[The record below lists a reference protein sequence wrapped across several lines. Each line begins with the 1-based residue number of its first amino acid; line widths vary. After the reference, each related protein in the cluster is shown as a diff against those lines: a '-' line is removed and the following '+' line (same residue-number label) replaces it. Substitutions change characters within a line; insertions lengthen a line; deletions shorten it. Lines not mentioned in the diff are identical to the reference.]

1 VDLTLIFHI
10 FSTIGFGLALLL
22 AFRIQK
28 NLLGHPSR
36 IFLSIFL
43 LIYFL
48 VGVSN
53 VLKHG
58 GVTNY
63 FDRFEYFAEILFPP
77 AFLFFIFPIFSLYI
91 FTTYMKQDFEKRME
105 IEESLIESEKKF
117 RNLSEEIADG
127 VAVIIAGKIKW
138 VNKAFPKI
146 FGFEYHEV
154 LGMDIDSLIQ
164 PIKPHTSKNSSL
176 QNNPAHHPL
185 ETRYETMGYLKDG
198 NKIAIGVSEK
208 PITFDNRSALQIV
221 TRDITERKLAQ
232 EEINRAKMEWEQTF
246 NTVPDMITILDST
259 NKILRVNKSMAEYLN
274 SSQDEL
280 VGKNFHMLV
289 HGKENPGALNSPK
302 AITSNHEEQTV
313 EIYEERPNEHYLVSI
328 SPLHDDRGNY
338 IGSVRVSHNITELKQ
353 VQNELEATRSF
364 LQSIIDGVTES
375 IMVID
380 KDYRIRLINEAS
392 IKQHKIDQPFS
403 EPLLCYQVTHQTNK
417 PCHGD
422 GHPCPLKKVL
432 ETKQPIS
439 LIHKHKHADGSEYA
453 VEIGASPII
462 DKDGGISGIIEV
474 GRDITEKLRLEKEE
488 KEFRTRLFQQQKDQ
502 SIALIAK
509 GIAHDFNNLLG
520 TVIGN
525 VDLLQMG
532 TAPKEDEC
540 GIVEAI
546 GSAAHRMSDLTTQLL
561 AYAKGGT
568 YKLERLVMNPLILQ
582 TLKFSHTGEALKL
595 KISHN
600 LAKDIWPILGDPNQ
614 MKQMLVNILTNA
626 FEAMEE
632 KGGTLTVETKNVIKK
647 TDWQDSFNNVH
658 PQGSYV
664 SIDISNTGPEIP
676 GEISNLIFEPFYT
689 TKSLG
694 RGLGLA
700 AVAGI
705 VQNHGGCVSFESS
718 EAAGTTFHILLPKS
732 EAEGNN
738 SGNEILHQTTMTS
751 GRDVIKEKAL

>member
-1 VDLTLIFHI
+1 MNLTLIFHI

-36 IFLSIFL
+36 IFLSLFL

-53 VLKHG
+53 VLKQG

-91 FTTYMKQDFEKRME
+91 FSIYMKQDFEKRME

-127 VAVIIAGKIKW
+127 VAVIIDGQIKW
-138 VNKAFPKI
+138 VNKIFPKI
-146 FGFEYHEV
+146 FGFEYDE
-154 LGMDIDSLIQ
+154 LLDKNIDSLMQAVPPALHKNPVLHNNAAENQ
-164 PIKPHTSKNSSL
+164 P
-176 QNNPAHHPL
+176 
-185 ETRYETMGYLKDG
+185 ETRYETTGFLKDG
-198 NKIAIGVSEK
+198 GTIAIEVSEK
-208 PITFDNRSALQIV
+208 SITFDNRPALQIIA
-221 TRDITERKLAQ
+221 RDITERKLAQ

-246 NTVPDMITILDST
+246 NTVPDMITILDSS
-259 NKILRVNKSMAEYLN
+259 NKILRANKSMAKYLN
-274 SSQDEL
+274 SSRDEL
-280 VGKNFHMLV
+280 VGKNFYMLV
-289 HGKENPGALNSPK
+289 HGNENPAE
-302 AITSNHEEQTV
+302 ITSPESIAAYCNGQSV
-313 EIYEERPNEHYLVSI
+313 EIYEEHPDEHYLVSI

-338 IGSVRVSHNITELKQ
+338 IGSVRVAHNITELKQ
-353 VQNELEATRSF
+353 VQNELEATRAF

-380 KDYRIRLINEAS
+380 KNYRIRLINKAATKVHDVGLPLAES
-392 IKQHKIDQPFS
+392 
-403 EPLLCYQVTHQTNK
+403 LLCYQVSHQSVK
-417 PCHGD
+417 PCHGEE
-422 GHPCPLKKVL
+422 HPCPLKKVL
-432 ETKQPIS
+432 ETKQPVT
-439 LIHKHKHADGSEYA
+439 LVHTHKRADGTEYA
-453 VEIGASPII
+453 VEISASPII
-462 DKDGGISGIIEV
+462 GSDGEISGIIEV

-488 KEFRTRLFQQQKDQ
+488 KEFRARLFQQQKDQ

-532 TAPKEDEC
+532 SAPKEDEC

-568 YKLERLVMNPLILQ
+568 YKLERFVINSLILQ
-582 TLKFSHTGEALKL
+582 TLKFSHTGAAT
-595 KISHN
+595 KINISQN
-600 LAKDIWPILGDPNQ
+600 LAKDLWPILGDPNQ
-614 MKQMLVNILTNA
+614 MKQMLVNIFTNA
-626 FEAMEE
+626 FEAMEDT
-632 KGGTLTVETKNVIKK
+632 GGTLTVETRNLTKE
-647 TDWQDSFNNVH
+647 TDWQCSFHTVH
-658 PQGSYV
+658 PEGSYV
-664 SIDISNTGPEIP
+664 LIDITNTGPEIP
-676 GEISNLIFEPFYT
+676 AEISTQIFEPFYT

-705 VQNHGGCVSFESS
+705 VQNHGGCISFESS
-718 EAAGTTFHILLPKS
+718 PEETTFHILLPRAS
-732 EAEGNN
+732 EKGIHSE
-738 SGNEILHQTTMTS
+738 NEILNQTPMTS
-751 GRDVIKEKAL
+751 GLNRIH

>member
-1 VDLTLIFHI
+1 MNLTLIFHI

-36 IFLSIFL
+36 IFLSLFL

-53 VLKHG
+53 VLKQG

-91 FTTYMKQDFEKRME
+91 FSIYMKQDFEKRME

-127 VAVIIAGKIKW
+127 VAVIIDGQIKW
-138 VNKAFPKI
+138 VNKIFPKI
-146 FGFEYHEV
+146 FGFEYDE
-154 LGMDIDSLIQ
+154 LLDKNIDSLMQAVPPALHKNPVLHNNAAENQ
-164 PIKPHTSKNSSL
+164 P
-176 QNNPAHHPL
+176 
-185 ETRYETMGYLKDG
+185 ETRYETTGFLKDG
-198 NKIAIGVSEK
+198 GTIAIEVSEK
-208 PITFDNRSALQIV
+208 SITFDNRPALQIIA
-221 TRDITERKLAQ
+221 RDITERKLAQ

-246 NTVPDMITILDST
+246 NTVPDMITILDSS
-259 NKILRVNKSMAEYLN
+259 NKILRANKSMAKYLN
-274 SSQDEL
+274 SSRDEL
-280 VGKNFHMLV
+280 VGKNFYMLV
-289 HGKENPGALNSPK
+289 HGNENPAE
-302 AITSNHEEQTV
+302 ITSPESIAAYCNGQSV
-313 EIYEERPNEHYLVSI
+313 EIYEEHPDEHYLVSI

-338 IGSVRVSHNITELKQ
+338 IGSVRVAHNITELKQ
-353 VQNELEATRSF
+353 VQNELEATRAF

-380 KDYRIRLINEAS
+380 KNYRIRLINKAATKVHDVGLPLAES
-392 IKQHKIDQPFS
+392 
-403 EPLLCYQVTHQTNK
+403 LLCYQVSHQSVK
-417 PCHGD
+417 PCHGEE
-422 GHPCPLKKVL
+422 HPCPLKKVL
-432 ETKQPIS
+432 ETKQPVT
-439 LIHKHKHADGSEYA
+439 LVHTHKRADGTEYA
-453 VEIGASPII
+453 VEISASPII
-462 DKDGGISGIIEV
+462 GSDGEISGIIEV

-488 KEFRTRLFQQQKDQ
+488 KEFRARLFQQQKDQ

-532 TAPKEDEC
+532 SAPKEDEC

-568 YKLERLVMNPLILQ
+568 YKLERFVINSLILQ
-582 TLKFSHTGEALKL
+582 TLKFSHTGAAT
-595 KISHN
+595 KINISQN
-600 LAKDIWPILGDPNQ
+600 LAKDLWPILGDPNQ
-614 MKQMLVNILTNA
+614 MKQMLVNIFTNA
-626 FEAMEE
+626 FEAMEDT
-632 KGGTLTVETKNVIKK
+632 GGTLTVETRNLTKE
-647 TDWQDSFNNVH
+647 TDWQCSFHTVH
-658 PQGSYV
+658 PEGSYV
-664 SIDISNTGPEIP
+664 LIDITNTGPEIP
-676 GEISNLIFEPFYT
+676 AEISTQIFEPFYT

-705 VQNHGGCVSFESS
+705 VQNHEGCISFESS
-718 EAAGTTFHILLPKS
+718 PEETTFHILLPRAS
-732 EAEGNN
+732 EKGIHSE
-738 SGNEILHQTTMTS
+738 NEILNQTPMTS
-751 GRDVIKEKAL
+751 GLNRIH

>member
-10 FSTIGFGLALLL
+10 ISTIGFGLALLL

-36 IFLSIFL
+36 IFLILFL

-53 VLKHG
+53 VLNQG

-63 FDRFEYFAEILFPP
+63 FDRFEYFSEILFPP

-91 FTTYMKQDFEKRME
+91 FSIYMKQDFEKRME

-127 VAVIIAGKIKW
+127 VAVIIDGKIKW
-138 VNKAFPKI
+138 VNKAFPII
-146 FGFEYHEV
+146 FGFEYDE
-154 LGMDIDSLIQ
+154 LLDMNIDSLIQ
-164 PIKPHTSKNSSL
+164 AVQPQPAKNNTSHQNS
-176 QNNPAHHPL
+176 PANRLP
-185 ETRYETMGYLKDG
+185 ETRYETVGFLKDG
-198 NKIAIGVSEK
+198 TTIAIEASEK
-208 PITFDNRSALQIV
+208 SITFDNKRARQIIA
-221 TRDITERKLAQ
+221 RDITERKLAQ
-232 EEINRAKMEWEQTF
+232 EEITRAKMEWEQTF
-246 NTVPDMITILDST
+246 NTVPDMITILDSS
-259 NKILRVNKSMAEYLN
+259 NRILRVNKGMARYLN
-274 SSQDEL
+274 SSREEL
-280 VGKNFHMLV
+280 VGKNFHMLI
-289 HGKENPGALNSPK
+289 HGTEKPDELTSPESI
-302 AITSNHEEQTV
+302 AAYCEGQSV
-313 EIYEERPNEHYLVSI
+313 EIYEEHPNEHYLVSI
-328 SPLHDDRGNY
+328 SPLHDDKGNY

-353 VQNELEATRSF
+353 VQNELEATRAF

-380 KDYRIRLINEAS
+380 KDYRIRLINKAA
-392 IKQHKIDQPFS
+392 IKLHEIDLPLAES
-403 EPLLCYQVTHQTNK
+403 LLCYRISHQSSI

-422 GHPCPLKKVL
+422 EHPCPLKKVL
-432 ETKQPIS
+432 EAKQPVT
-439 LIHKHKHADGSEYA
+439 LVHTHKRADGSEYA

-462 DKDGGISGIIEV
+462 GNDGEISGIIEV

-488 KEFRTRLFQQQKDQ
+488 KEFRARLFQQQKDQ

-568 YKLERLVMNPLILQ
+568 YRLERFVINALILQ
-582 TLKFSHTGEALKL
+582 TLKFSHTGEASKI

-600 LAKDIWPILGDPNQ
+600 LAKDLWPILGDPNQ
-614 MKQMLVNILTNA
+614 MKQMLVNIFTNA

-632 KGGTLTVETKNVIKK
+632 TGGTLTVETSNAIKE
-647 TDWQDSFNNVH
+647 TDWECSFKNVH
-658 PQGSYV
+658 PGGRYI
-664 SIDISNTGPEIP
+664 SIDISNTGPGIP
-676 GEISNLIFEPFYT
+676 AEISNQIFEPFYT
-689 TKSLG
+689 TKSMG

-705 VQNHGGCVSFESS
+705 VQNHGGCVSFDSS
-718 EAAGTTFHILLPKS
+718 PAGTTFHILLPRAK
-732 EAEGNN
+732 EKNNN
-738 SGNEILHQTTMTS
+738 SENELLNQSDMTS
-751 GRDVIKEKAL
+751 EFKQR

>member
-1 VDLTLIFHI
+1 MDLTLIFHI

-36 IFLSIFL
+36 IFLSLFL

-53 VLKHG
+53 VLKQG

-91 FTTYMKQDFEKRME
+91 FSIYMKQDFEKRME

-127 VAVIIAGKIKW
+127 VAVIIDGKIKW
-138 VNKAFPKI
+138 VNKIFPKI
-146 FGFEYHEV
+146 FGFEYDE
-154 LGMDIDSLIQ
+154 LLDKNIDSLMQ
-164 PIKPHTSKNSSL
+164 QVPLPLHENPVP
-176 QNNPAHHPL
+176 QNNTADNQS
-185 ETRYETMGYLKDG
+185 ETRYETTGFLKDG
-198 NKIAIGVSEK
+198 STIAIEASEK
-208 PITFDNRSALQIV
+208 SITFDNKPALQIIA
-221 TRDITERKLAQ
+221 RDITERKLAQ
-232 EEINRAKMEWEQTF
+232 EEITRAKMEWEQTF
-246 NTVPDMITILDST
+246 NTVPDLIAILDSS
-259 NKILRVNKSMAEYLN
+259 NKILRANKSMAKYLN
-274 SSQDEL
+274 SSRDEL
-280 VGKNFHMLV
+280 VGKNFYLQV
-289 HGKENPGALNSPK
+289 HGNENPDE
-302 AITSNHEEQTV
+302 ITSPESIAAYCNGQSV
-313 EIYEERPNEHYLVSI
+313 EIYEEHPNEHYLVSI

-338 IGSVRVSHNITELKQ
+338 IGSVRVAHNITELKQ
-353 VQNELEATRSF
+353 VQNELETTRAF

-380 KDYRIRLINEAS
+380 KDYRIRLINKAATKVHDLDLPLPGS
-392 IKQHKIDQPFS
+392 
-403 EPLLCYQVTHQTNK
+403 LLCYMISHQADK

-422 GHPCPLKKVL
+422 EHPCPLKTVL
-432 ETKQPIS
+432 EIKQPVT
-439 LIHKHKHADGSEYA
+439 LVHKHKRTDGTEYA
-453 VEIGASPII
+453 VEISASPII
-462 DKDGGISGIIEV
+462 GSDGEISGIIEV

-488 KEFRTRLFQQQKDQ
+488 REFRARLFQQQKDQ

-532 TAPKEDEC
+532 SAPKEDEC

-568 YKLERLVMNPLILQ
+568 YKLEQFVINSLILQ
-582 TLKFSHTGEALKL
+582 TLKFSHTGEASKI
-595 KISHN
+595 KISHH
-600 LAKDIWPILGDPNQ
+600 LAKDLWPILGDPNQ
-614 MKQMLVNILTNA
+614 MKQMLVNIFTNA
-626 FEAMEE
+626 FEAMEGT
-632 KGGTLTVETKNVIKK
+632 GGTLTVKTRNVTKEA
-647 TDWQDSFNNVH
+647 DWECSFHNVH
-658 PQGSYV
+658 PQGMYIE
-664 SIDISNTGPEIP
+664 IDISNTGPVIP
-676 GEISNLIFEPFYT
+676 AKIAEQIFEPFYT

-705 VQNHGGCVSFESS
+705 VQNHGGCVSFDSES
-718 EAAGTTFHILLPKS
+718 AGTTFHILLPKANEKDNIS
-732 EAEGNN
+732 D
-738 SGNEILHQTTMTS
+738 NEILSRTHMSAGPEQ
-751 GRDVIKEKAL
+751 IH

>member
-1 VDLTLIFHI
+1 MDLTLIFHI

-36 IFLSIFL
+36 IFLSLFL

-53 VLKHG
+53 VLKQG

-91 FTTYMKQDFEKRME
+91 FSTYMKQDFEKRME
-105 IEESLIESEKKF
+105 IEETLIESEKKF

-127 VAVIIAGKIKW
+127 VAVIIAGKIQW

-146 FGFEYHEV
+146 FGFEYNE
-154 LGMDIDSLIQ
+154 LLDMNIDSLIQ
-164 PIKPHTSKNSSL
+164 STKLAAN
-176 QNNPAHHPL
+176 NNPAPSPLPNNPL
-185 ETRYETMGYLKDG
+185 ETRYETIGFLKDG
-198 NKIAIGVSEK
+198 SNIALGVSEK
-208 PITFDNRSALQIV
+208 PITFDNTPALQIV
-221 TRDITERKLAQ
+221 TRDITERQLAL
-232 EEINRAKMEWEQTF
+232 EKINRAKMEWEQTF
-246 NTVPDMITILDST
+246 NTVPDMITILDSR
-259 NKILRVNKSMAEYLN
+259 NRILRVNKSMAEYLN
-274 SSQDEL
+274 SSREEL

-289 HGKENPGALNSPK
+289 HGNENPDEPASPESLAANCK
-302 AITSNHEEQTV
+302 EQTI

-328 SPLHDDRGNY
+328 SPLHDDMGNN

-353 VQNELEATRSF
+353 VQNELETTRAF

-380 KDYRIRLINEAS
+380 KDYRVRLINKAATKLNG
-392 IKQHKIDQPFS
+392 IARPFS
-403 EPLLCYQVTHQTNK
+403 DPLLCYQVSHHTSE

-422 GHPCPLKKVL
+422 EHPCPLKKVL
-432 ETKQPIS
+432 ETKQPVS
-439 LIHKHKHADGSEYA
+439 LVHKHTQANGSEYA

-462 DKDGGISGIIEV
+462 DNDGEISGIIEV
-474 GRDITEKLRLEKEE
+474 GRDITEKLRLEKED
-488 KEFRTRLFQQQKDQ
+488 KEFRARLFQQQKDQ
-502 SIALIAK
+502 SIVLIAK

-561 AYAKGGT
+561 AYAKEGT
-568 YKLERLVMNPLILQ
+568 YKLDRLDINSLILQ
-582 TLKFSHTGEALKL
+582 TLKFSHTGEALKI

-632 KGGTLTVETKNVIKK
+632 TGGTLTVETKNIIRKN
-647 TDWQDSFNNVH
+647 DWQDSFNNVH
-658 PQGSYV
+658 PKGSYV
-664 SIDISNTGPEIP
+664 SIDMSNSGPEIP
-676 GEISNLIFEPFYT
+676 GEISTQIFEPFYT

-718 EAAGTTFHILLPKS
+718 EAGTTFHILLPRA
-732 EAEGNN
+732 EAKGKH
-738 SGNEILHQTTMTS
+738 SGNELLHQTTITS
-751 GRDVIKEKAL
+751 GPDRIQ

>member
-1 VDLTLIFHI
+1 MDLTLVFHI
-10 FSTIGFGLALLL
+10 VSTIGFGLALLL

-36 IFLSIFL
+36 IFLTLFL

-91 FTTYMKQDFEKRME
+91 FSIYMKQDFEKRME

-127 VAVIIAGKIKW
+127 VAVTIDGKIKW
-138 VNKAFPKI
+138 ANKTFPEI
-146 FGFEYHEV
+146 FGFEYDEI
-154 LGMDIDSLIQ
+154 LDMKIDSLIQ
-164 PIKPHTSKNSSL
+164 PIKAPEKPFSHNGSATSNLS
-176 QNNPAHHPL
+176 
-185 ETRYETMGYLKDG
+185 ETRYETIGFLKDG
-198 NKIAIGVSEK
+198 SRIAIEASEK
-208 PITFDNRSALQIV
+208 PITFDDKPALQII
-221 TRDITERKLAQ
+221 TRNITERMLAQ
-232 EEINRAKMEWEQTF
+232 EEIARAKMEWEQTF
-246 NTVPDMITILDST
+246 NTVPDMITILDSR
-259 NKILRVNKSMAEYLN
+259 NRILRVNKSMAKHLN
-274 SSQDEL
+274 CASEDL
-280 VGKNFHMLV
+280 IGKNFHLLV
-289 HGKENPGALNSPK
+289 HGNENPDDQTSPESIAAYCQGNS
-302 AITSNHEEQTV
+302 I
-313 EIYEERPNEHYLVSI
+313 EIYEEHPEDHYLVSI
-328 SPLHDDRGNY
+328 SPLSDDRGNY
-338 IGSVRVSHNITELKQ
+338 IGSVRVAHNITELKQ
-353 VQNELEATRSF
+353 VQNELEATRAF

-380 KDYRIRLINEAS
+380 RDYHIRLINKTAS
-392 IKQHKIDQPFS
+392 KLHGVDL
-403 EPLLCYQVTHQTNK
+403 PLTNSHLCYRISHHSST

-422 GHPCPLKKVL
+422 EHPCPLKKAI
-432 ETKQPIS
+432 ETKEPVT
-439 LIHKHKHADGSEYA
+439 LIHRHRRADGTEYA
-453 VEIGASPII
+453 VELGASPII
-462 DKDGGISGIIEV
+462 GNDGEVTGIIEV
-474 GRDITEKLRLEKEE
+474 GRDITEKLRLEEEE
-488 KEFRTRLFQQQKDQ
+488 KKFRARLFQQQKDQ

-532 TAPKEDEC
+532 TVPKEDEC

-546 GSAAHRMSDLTTQLL
+546 GSAAHRMSELTTQLL

-568 YKLERLVMNPLILQ
+568 YKIERFVLNPLILQ
-582 TLKFSHTGEALKL
+582 TLKFAHTGAAAKIKL
-595 KISHN
+595 ANN
-600 LAKDIWPILGDPNQ
+600 LAKDLWPILGDPGQ
-614 MKQMLVNILTNA
+614 MKQMLLNIFTNA

-632 KGGTLTVETKNVIKK
+632 SGGTLTVETSNVTKEE
-647 TDWQDSFNNVH
+647 WECSFNNIH
-658 PQGSYV
+658 PAGKYILIV
-664 SIDISNTGPEIP
+664 ISNSGPGVPEDVAKH
-676 GEISNLIFEPFYT
+676 IFDPFYT

-705 VQNHGGCVSFESS
+705 VQNHGGCVSFKSDS
-718 EAAGTTFHILLPKS
+718 DGTSFHILLPKAKES
-732 EAEGNN
+732 VNN
-738 SGNEILHQTTMTS
+738 AGKEILDQATMS
-751 GRDVIKEKAL
+751 LV

>member
-1 VDLTLIFHI
+1 MNLTLIFHI

-36 IFLSIFL
+36 IFLSLFL

-53 VLKHG
+53 VLKQG

-91 FTTYMKQDFEKRME
+91 FSIYMKQDFEKRME

-127 VAVIIAGKIKW
+127 VAVIIDGQIKW
-138 VNKAFPKI
+138 VNKIFPKI
-146 FGFEYHEV
+146 FGFEYDE
-154 LGMDIDSLIQ
+154 LLDKNIDSLMQAVPPALHKNPVLHNNAAENQ
-164 PIKPHTSKNSSL
+164 P
-176 QNNPAHHPL
+176 
-185 ETRYETMGYLKDG
+185 ETRYETTGFLKDG
-198 NKIAIGVSEK
+198 GTISIEVSEK
-208 PITFDNRSALQIV
+208 SITFDNRPALQIIA
-221 TRDITERKLAQ
+221 RDITERKLAQ

-246 NTVPDMITILDST
+246 NTVPDMITILDSS
-259 NKILRVNKSMAEYLN
+259 NKILRANKSMAKYLN
-274 SSQDEL
+274 SSRDEL
-280 VGKNFHMLV
+280 VGKNFYMLV
-289 HGKENPGALNSPK
+289 HGNENPAE
-302 AITSNHEEQTV
+302 ITSPESIAAYCNGQSV
-313 EIYEERPNEHYLVSI
+313 EIYEEHPDEHYLVSI

-338 IGSVRVSHNITELKQ
+338 IGSVRVAHNITELKQ
-353 VQNELEATRSF
+353 VQNELEATRAF

-380 KDYRIRLINEAS
+380 KNYRIRLINKAATKVHDVGLPLAES
-392 IKQHKIDQPFS
+392 
-403 EPLLCYQVTHQTNK
+403 LLCYQVSHQSVK
-417 PCHGD
+417 PCHGEE
-422 GHPCPLKKVL
+422 HPCPLKKVL
-432 ETKQPIS
+432 ETKQPVT
-439 LIHKHKHADGSEYA
+439 LVHTHKRADGTEYA
-453 VEIGASPII
+453 VEISASPII
-462 DKDGGISGIIEV
+462 GSDGEISGIIEV

-488 KEFRTRLFQQQKDQ
+488 KEFRARLFQQQKDQ

-532 TAPKEDEC
+532 SAPKEDEC

-568 YKLERLVMNPLILQ
+568 YKLERFVINSLILQ
-582 TLKFSHTGEALKL
+582 TLKFSHTGEAT
-595 KISHN
+595 KINISQN
-600 LAKDIWPILGDPNQ
+600 LAKDLWPILGDPNQ
-614 MKQMLVNILTNA
+614 MKQMLVNIFTNA
-626 FEAMEE
+626 FEAMEDT
-632 KGGTLTVETKNVIKK
+632 GGTLTVETRNLTKE
-647 TDWQDSFNNVH
+647 TDWQCSFHTVH
-658 PQGSYV
+658 PEGSYV
-664 SIDISNTGPEIP
+664 LIDITNTGPEIP
-676 GEISNLIFEPFYT
+676 AEISTQIFEPFYT

-705 VQNHGGCVSFESS
+705 VQNHGGCISFESS
-718 EAAGTTFHILLPKS
+718 PEETTFHILLPRAS
-732 EAEGNN
+732 EKGIHSE
-738 SGNEILHQTTMTS
+738 NEILNQTPMTS
-751 GRDVIKEKAL
+751 GLNRIH

>member
-1 VDLTLIFHI
+1 MDLTFIFHI

-36 IFLSIFL
+36 IFLTLFL

-91 FTTYMKQDFEKRME
+91 FSIYMKQDFEKRME

-117 RNLSEEIADG
+117 RNISEEIADG
-127 VAVIIAGKIKW
+127 VAVIIDGKIMW
-138 VNKAFPKI
+138 VNKAFPEI
-146 FGFEYHEV
+146 FGYEPDE
-154 LGMDIDSLIQ
+154 LLDTDIDTLIQ
-164 PIKPHTSKNSSL
+164 SVKAPRR
-176 QNNPAHHPL
+176 NNPAPQNNNVSNQL
-185 ETRYETMGYLKDG
+185 ETRYETVGFLKNG
-198 NKIAIGVSEK
+198 SRIAIDASEK
-208 PITFDNRSALQIV
+208 SITFGDRPALQIIA
-221 TRDITERKLAQ
+221 RNITEQKLAQ
-232 EEINRAKMEWEQTF
+232 EEISRAKMEWEQTF
-246 NTVPDMITILDST
+246 NTVPDMITILDSR
-259 NKILRVNKSMAEYLN
+259 NRILRVNKPMAEHLH
-274 SSQDEL
+274 STQEEL
-280 VGKNFHMLV
+280 VGKNFHLLV
-289 HGKENPGALNSPK
+289 HGHENPEELTSPESI
-302 AITSNHEEQTV
+302 AAYCEGQSV
-313 EIYEERPNEHYLVSI
+313 EIYEERPRGHYLVSI
-328 SPLHDDRGNY
+328 TPLHDDRGNY
-338 IGSVRVSHNITELKQ
+338 IGSVRVAHNITELKQ
-353 VQNELEATRSF
+353 VQNELEATRAF

-380 KDYRIRLINEAS
+380 RDYRIRLINKAAS
-392 IKQHKIDQPFS
+392 RMHSVDL
-403 EPLLCYQVTHQTNK
+403 PLTNSHLCYVVSHHTNQ

-422 GHPCPLKKVL
+422 EHPCPLKQVL
-432 ETKQPIS
+432 ATKQPVT
-439 LIHKHKHADGSEYA
+439 LIHNHKRADGTEYT

-462 DKDGGISGIIEV
+462 GNDGEVAGIIEV
-474 GRDITEKLRLEKEE
+474 GRDITEKLRLEEEE
-488 KEFRTRLFQQQKDQ
+488 KAFRARLFQQQKDQ

-568 YKLERLVMNPLILQ
+568 YKLERFVLNALILQ
-582 TLKFSHTGEALKL
+582 TLKFSHTGAASRIKL
-595 KISHN
+595 AHE
-600 LAKDIWPILGDPNQ
+600 LAKDLWPILGDPNQ
-614 MKQMLVNILTNA
+614 MKQMLVNIFSNA

-632 KGGTLTVETKNVIKK
+632 SGGTLTVRTRNVVKEK
-647 TDWQDSFNNVH
+647 DWECSFNNVH
-658 PQGSYV
+658 PQGSYIA
-664 SIDISNTGPEIP
+664 IDISNTGPGIP
-676 GEISNLIFEPFYT
+676 EEISKQIFEPFYT
-689 TKSLG
+689 TKTLG

-705 VQNHGGCVSFESS
+705 VQNHGGCVSFDSGPD
-718 EAAGTTFHILLPKS
+718 GTTFHILLPKAKDNGS
-732 EAEGNN
+732 LE
-738 SGNEILHQTTMTS
+738 NEILSNTFGAAGDSMIH
-751 GRDVIKEKAL
+751 

>member
-1 VDLTLIFHI
+1 VDLSLIFHI

-36 IFLSIFL
+36 IFLSLFL

-91 FTTYMKQDFEKRME
+91 FSIYMKQDFEKRMQV
-105 IEESLIESEKKF
+105 EESLVESEKKF
-117 RNLSEEIADG
+117 RHLSEDIADG
-127 VAVIIAGKIKW
+127 VAVSIDGKIKW
-138 VNKAFPKI
+138 VNKSFPDI
-146 FGFEYHEV
+146 FGFEFDEL
-154 LGMDIDSLIQ
+154 LGMDIASLIQ
-164 PIKPHTSKNSSL
+164 PVIAPDKNLSV
-176 QNNPAHHPL
+176 QNNSNPNNSN
-185 ETRYETMGYLKDG
+185 ETRYETTGFLKDG
-198 NKIAIGVSEK
+198 RRIAIETSEK
-208 PITFDNRSALQIV
+208 PITFDDKPALQII

-246 NTVPDMITILDST
+246 NTVPDMITILDSR
-259 NKILRVNKSMAEYLN
+259 NKILRVNKRMAKHLN
-274 SSQDEL
+274 STPEDL
-280 VGKNFHMLV
+280 IGKNFHLLV
-289 HGKENPGALNSPK
+289 HGNETPDDQNSPDSI
-302 AITSNHEEQTV
+302 AAYCEGNSI
-313 EIYEERPNEHYLVSI
+313 EIYEEHPNEHYLVSI
-328 SPLHDDRGNY
+328 TPLNDDRGNY
-338 IGSVRVSHNITELKQ
+338 IGSVRVAHNITELKQ
-353 VQNELEATRSF
+353 TQNELEGVRAF
-364 LQSIIDGVTES
+364 LQSVIDGVTES

-380 KDYRIRLINEAS
+380 TNYRIRLINKTANNL
-392 IKQHKIDQPFS
+392 HAVDL
-403 EPLLCYQVTHQTNK
+403 PLTDSHLCYKISHHSNE
-417 PCHGD
+417 PCHGEE
-422 GHPCPLKKVL
+422 HPCPLKKVI
-432 ETKQPIS
+432 ETKEPAT
-439 LIHKHKHADGSEYA
+439 LIHRHKRVDGTEY
-453 VEIGASPII
+453 VIEIGASPIF
-462 DKDGGISGIIEV
+462 DNDGEVKGIIEV
-474 GRDITEKLRLEKEE
+474 GRDITEKLRLEEEE
-488 KEFRTRLFQQQKDQ
+488 KEFRARLFQQQKDQ

-568 YKLERLVMNPLILQ
+568 YKLDKFVLNSLILQ
-582 TLKFSHTGEALKL
+582 TLKFAHTGTAA
-595 KISHN
+595 KIKTAHH
-600 LAKDIWPILGDPNQ
+600 LEKDLWPVVADPGQ
-614 MKQMLVNILTNA
+614 MKQMLVNIFSNA

-632 KGGTLTVETKNVIKK
+632 EGGTLTVNSSNKVKES
-647 TDWQDSFNNVH
+647 DWECPFNNMH
-658 PQGSYV
+658 PAGNYI
-664 SIDISNTGPEIP
+664 SIDISNTGPGIP
-676 GEISNLIFEPFYT
+676 EKISKQIFEPFYT

-705 VQNHGGCVSFESS
+705 VQNHGGCVSIESNS
-718 EAAGTTFHILLPKS
+718 EGTTFHILLPK
-732 EAEGNN
+732 AEENGNSPGRN
-738 SGNEILHQTTMTS
+738 ILS
-751 GRDVIKEKAL
+751 KDGRTLNLHNVH

>member
-36 IFLSIFL
+36 IFLSLFL

-58 GVTNY
+58 GITSY

-91 FTTYMKQDFEKRME
+91 FSIYMKQDFEKRME

-127 VAVIIAGKIKW
+127 VAVIIDGKIKW
-138 VNKAFPKI
+138 VNKAFPEI
-146 FGFEYHEV
+146 FGYEHDE
-154 LGMDIDSLIQ
+154 LLDTRIDSLIQ
-164 PIKPHTSKNSSL
+164 AVKHAENS
-176 QNNPAHHPL
+176 NPATPDNKANNSH
-185 ETRYETMGYLKDG
+185 ETRYETTGFLKDG
-198 NKIAIGVSEK
+198 PRIAIEASEK
-208 PITFDNRSALQIV
+208 FINFEDKPALQIIA
-221 TRDITERKLAQ
+221 RDITERKLAQ
-232 EEINRAKMEWEQTF
+232 EKINRAKMEWEQTF
-246 NTVPDMITILDST
+246 NTVPDLITILDSQ
-259 NKILRVNKSMAEYLN
+259 NRILRVNKSMAEHLKI
-274 SSQDEL
+274 SPEKL
-280 VGKNFHMLV
+280 IGKNFHMLV
-289 HGKENPGALNSPK
+289 HGDQNQNEFKSPEL
-302 AITSNHEEQTV
+302 ITAYAEGQSV
-313 EIYEERPNEHYLVSI
+313 EIYEERPEDHYLVSI
-328 SPLHDDRGNY
+328 SPLQDDRGNY
-338 IGSVRVSHNITELKQ
+338 IGSVRVAHNITELKK

-364 LQSIIDGVTES
+364 LQSVIDGVTES

-380 KDYRIRLINEAS
+380 RNYRIRLINKAAS
-392 IKQHKIDQPFS
+392 RLHAV
-403 EPLLCYQVTHQTNK
+403 ELPLTDSHLCYKVSHHIDK
-417 PCHGD
+417 PCQGEE
-422 GHPCPLKKVL
+422 HPCPLKNVM
-432 ETKQPIS
+432 ETKQPVT
-439 LIHKHKHADGSEYA
+439 LVHKHKQADGTEYF

-462 DKDGGISGIIEV
+462 NPEGEVTGIIEV
-474 GRDITEKLRLEKEE
+474 GRDITEKLRLEEEE
-488 KEFRTRLFQQQKDQ
+488 KEFRARLFQQQKDQ

-525 VDLLQMG
+525 VELLQMG
-532 TAPKEDEC
+532 SVPKEDEC

-568 YKLERLVMNPLILQ
+568 YKLDRLVLNPIILQ
-582 TLKFSHTGEALKL
+582 TLKFAHTGEATKI

-600 LAKDIWPILGDPNQ
+600 LAKDLWPILADPNQ
-614 MKQMLVNILTNA
+614 MKQMLVNIFTNA
-626 FEAMEE
+626 FEAMEDA
-632 KGGTLTVETKNVIKK
+632 GGILTVETRNEVR
-647 TDWQDSFNNVH
+647 TGDWECLFNNVH
-658 PQGSYV
+658 PKGDYILV
-664 SIDISNTGPEIP
+664 DITNTGSKIP
-676 GEISNLIFEPFYT
+676 DEISTQIFEPFYT

-705 VQNHGGCVSFESS
+705 VQNHGGCVSFDSDE
-718 EAAGTTFHILLPKS
+718 EKTTFHILLPR
-732 EAEGNN
+732 A
-738 SGNEILHQTTMTS
+738 
-751 GRDVIKEKAL
+751 KEKKDQMQNELLNRKTERTDLA

>member
-1 VDLTLIFHI
+1 VDLSLIFHI

-36 IFLSIFL
+36 IFLSLFL

-58 GVTNY
+58 GITNY

-91 FTTYMKQDFEKRME
+91 FSIYMKQDFEKRMQ
-105 IEESLIESEKKF
+105 IEESLVESEKKF
-117 RNLSEEIADG
+117 RHLSEDIADG
-127 VAVIIAGKIKW
+127 VAVSIDGKIKW
-138 VNKAFPKI
+138 VNKSFPDI
-146 FGFEYHEV
+146 FGFEFDEL
-154 LGMDIDSLIQ
+154 LGMDIASLIQ
-164 PIKPHTSKNSSL
+164 PVISPDKNLSR
-176 QNNPAHHPL
+176 QNNSNPNKGT
-185 ETRYETMGYLKDG
+185 ETRYETTGFLKDG
-198 NKIAIGVSEK
+198 RRIAIEASEK
-208 PITFDNRSALQIV
+208 SITFDDNPALQVI

-246 NTVPDMITILDST
+246 NTVPDMITILDSRDR
-259 NKILRVNKSMAEYLN
+259 ILRVNKRMAKHLN
-274 SSQDEL
+274 STPENL
-280 VGKNFHMLV
+280 IGKNFHLLV
-289 HGKENPGALNSPK
+289 HGNETLEDHASPDSIAAYCEGNS
-302 AITSNHEEQTV
+302 I
-313 EIYEERPNEHYLVSI
+313 EIYEEHPNEHYLVSI
-328 SPLHDDRGNY
+328 TPLNDDRGNY
-338 IGSVRVSHNITELKQ
+338 IGSVRVAHNITELKQ
-353 VQNELEATRSF
+353 TQNELEGVRSF
-364 LQSIIDGVTES
+364 LQSVIDGVTES

-380 KDYRIRLINEAS
+380 TNYRIRLINKTANNL
-392 IKQHKIDQPFS
+392 HAVDL
-403 EPLLCYQVTHQTNK
+403 PLTDSHLCYKISHHSNE
-417 PCHGD
+417 PCHGEE
-422 GHPCPLKKVL
+422 HPCPLKKVI
-432 ETKQPIS
+432 ETKEPVT
-439 LIHKHKHADGSEYA
+439 LIHRHKRVDGTEY
-453 VEIGASPII
+453 VIEIGASPIF
-462 DKDGGISGIIEV
+462 DNDGEVKGIIEV
-474 GRDITEKLRLEKEE
+474 GRDITEKLRLEEEE
-488 KEFRTRLFQQQKDQ
+488 KEFRARLFQQQKDQ

-568 YKLERLVMNPLILQ
+568 YKLDKFVLNSLILQ
-582 TLKFSHTGEALKL
+582 TLKFAHTGTAS
-595 KISHN
+595 KIKTAHH
-600 LAKDIWPILGDPNQ
+600 LEKDLWPVVADPGQ
-614 MKQMLVNILTNA
+614 MKQMLVNIFSNA

-632 KGGTLTVETKNVIKK
+632 EGGTLTVNSSNKVKES
-647 TDWQDSFNNVH
+647 DWECPFNNMH
-658 PQGSYV
+658 PAGNYI
-664 SIDISNTGPEIP
+664 SIDISNTGPGIP
-676 GEISNLIFEPFYT
+676 EKISKQIFEPFYT

-705 VQNHGGCVSFESS
+705 VQNHGGCVSIESNS
-718 EAAGTTFHILLPKS
+718 EGTTFHILLPKAD
-732 EAEGNN
+732 ENGNSPGKSILSKGGMN
-738 SGNEILHQTTMTS
+738 LNLHQ
-751 GRDVIKEKAL
+751 LH

>member
-1 VDLTLIFHI
+1 VDLSLIFHI

-36 IFLSIFL
+36 IFLSLFL

-91 FTTYMKQDFEKRME
+91 FSIYMKQDFEKRMQV
-105 IEESLIESEKKF
+105 EESLVESEKKF
-117 RNLSEEIADG
+117 RHLSEDIADG
-127 VAVIIAGKIKW
+127 VAVSIDGKIKW
-138 VNKAFPKI
+138 VNKSFPDI
-146 FGFEYHEV
+146 FGFEFDEL
-154 LGMDIDSLIQ
+154 LGMDIASLIQ
-164 PIKPHTSKNSSL
+164 PVIAPDKNLSV
-176 QNNPAHHPL
+176 QNNSNPNNSN
-185 ETRYETMGYLKDG
+185 ETRYETTGFLKDG
-198 NKIAIGVSEK
+198 RRIAIETSEK
-208 PITFDNRSALQIV
+208 PITFDDKPALQII

-246 NTVPDMITILDST
+246 NTVPDMITILDSR
-259 NKILRVNKSMAEYLN
+259 NKILRVNKRMAKHLN
-274 SSQDEL
+274 STPEDL
-280 VGKNFHMLV
+280 IGKNFHLLV
-289 HGKENPGALNSPK
+289 HGNETPDDQNSPDSI
-302 AITSNHEEQTV
+302 AAYCEGNSI
-313 EIYEERPNEHYLVSI
+313 EIYEEHPNEHYLVSI
-328 SPLHDDRGNY
+328 TPLNDDRGNY
-338 IGSVRVSHNITELKQ
+338 IGSVRVAHNITELKQ
-353 VQNELEATRSF
+353 TQNELEGVRAF
-364 LQSIIDGVTES
+364 LQSVIDGVTES

-380 KDYRIRLINEAS
+380 TNYRIRLINKTANNL
-392 IKQHKIDQPFS
+392 HAVDL
-403 EPLLCYQVTHQTNK
+403 PLTDSHLCYKISHHSNE
-417 PCHGD
+417 PCHGEE
-422 GHPCPLKKVL
+422 HPCPLKKVI
-432 ETKQPIS
+432 ETKEPAT
-439 LIHKHKHADGSEYA
+439 LIHRHKRVDGTEY
-453 VEIGASPII
+453 VIEIGASPIF
-462 DKDGGISGIIEV
+462 DNDGEVKGIIEV
-474 GRDITEKLRLEKEE
+474 GRDITEKLRLEEEE
-488 KEFRTRLFQQQKDQ
+488 KEFRARLFQQQKDQ

-568 YKLERLVMNPLILQ
+568 YKLDKFVLNSLILQ
-582 TLKFSHTGEALKL
+582 TLKFAHTGTAA
-595 KISHN
+595 KIKTAHH
-600 LAKDIWPILGDPNQ
+600 LEKDLWPVVADPGQ
-614 MKQMLVNILTNA
+614 MKQMLVNIFSNA

-632 KGGTLTVETKNVIKK
+632 EGGTLTVNSSNKVKES
-647 TDWQDSFNNVH
+647 DWECPFNNMH
-658 PQGSYV
+658 PAGNYI
-664 SIDISNTGPEIP
+664 SIDISNTGPGIP
-676 GEISNLIFEPFYT
+676 EKISKQIFEPFYT

-705 VQNHGGCVSFESS
+705 VQNHGGCVSIESNS
-718 EAAGTTFHILLPKS
+718 EGTTFHILLPKAD
-732 EAEGNN
+732 ENGNSPGKSILSKAGMN
-738 SGNEILHQTTMTS
+738 LNLHQ
-751 GRDVIKEKAL
+751 LH

>member
-1 VDLTLIFHI
+1 MNLTLIFHI

-36 IFLSIFL
+36 IFLSLFL

-53 VLKHG
+53 VLKQG

-91 FTTYMKQDFEKRME
+91 FSIYMKQDFEKRME

-127 VAVIIAGKIKW
+127 VAVIIDGQIKW
-138 VNKAFPKI
+138 VNKIFPKI
-146 FGFEYHEV
+146 FGFEYDE
-154 LGMDIDSLIQ
+154 LLDKNIDSLMQAVPPALHKNPVLHNNAAENQ
-164 PIKPHTSKNSSL
+164 P
-176 QNNPAHHPL
+176 
-185 ETRYETMGYLKDG
+185 ETRYETTGFLKDG
-198 NKIAIGVSEK
+198 GTISIEVSEK
-208 PITFDNRSALQIV
+208 SITFDNRPALQIIA
-221 TRDITERKLAQ
+221 RDITERKLAQ

-246 NTVPDMITILDST
+246 NTVPDMITILDSS
-259 NKILRVNKSMAEYLN
+259 NKILRANKSMAKYLN
-274 SSQDEL
+274 SSRDEL
-280 VGKNFHMLV
+280 VGKNFYMLV
-289 HGKENPGALNSPK
+289 HGNENPAE
-302 AITSNHEEQTV
+302 ITSPESIAAYCNGQSV
-313 EIYEERPNEHYLVSI
+313 EIYEEHPDEHYLVSI

-338 IGSVRVSHNITELKQ
+338 IGSVRVAHNITELKQ
-353 VQNELEATRSF
+353 VQNELEATRAF

-380 KDYRIRLINEAS
+380 KNYRIRLINKAATKVHDVGLPLAES
-392 IKQHKIDQPFS
+392 
-403 EPLLCYQVTHQTNK
+403 LLCYQVSHQSVK
-417 PCHGD
+417 PCHGEE
-422 GHPCPLKKVL
+422 HPCPLKKVL
-432 ETKQPIS
+432 ETKQPVT
-439 LIHKHKHADGSEYA
+439 LVHTHKRANGTEYA
-453 VEIGASPII
+453 VEISASPII
-462 DKDGGISGIIEV
+462 GSDGEISGIIEV

-488 KEFRTRLFQQQKDQ
+488 KEFRARLFQQQKDQ

-532 TAPKEDEC
+532 SAPKEDEC

-568 YKLERLVMNPLILQ
+568 YKLERFVINSLILQ
-582 TLKFSHTGEALKL
+582 TLKFSHTGEAT
-595 KISHN
+595 KINISQN
-600 LAKDIWPILGDPNQ
+600 LAKDLWPILGDPNQ
-614 MKQMLVNILTNA
+614 MKQMLVNIFTNA
-626 FEAMEE
+626 FEAMEDT
-632 KGGTLTVETKNVIKK
+632 GGTLTVETRNLTKE
-647 TDWQDSFNNVH
+647 TDWQCSFHTVH
-658 PQGSYV
+658 PEGSYV
-664 SIDISNTGPEIP
+664 LIDITNTGPEIP
-676 GEISNLIFEPFYT
+676 AEISTQIFEPFYT

-705 VQNHGGCVSFESS
+705 VQNHGGCISFESS
-718 EAAGTTFHILLPKS
+718 PEETTFHILLPRAS
-732 EAEGNN
+732 EKGIHSE
-738 SGNEILHQTTMTS
+738 NEILNQTPMTS
-751 GRDVIKEKAL
+751 GLNRIH

>member
-1 VDLTLIFHI
+1 VNLTLIFHI

-36 IFLSIFL
+36 IFLSLFL

-53 VLKHG
+53 VLKQG

-91 FTTYMKQDFEKRME
+91 FSIYMKQDFEKRME

-127 VAVIIAGKIKW
+127 VAVIIDGQIKW
-138 VNKAFPKI
+138 VNKIFPKI
-146 FGFEYHEV
+146 FGFEYDE
-154 LGMDIDSLIQ
+154 LLDKNIDSLMQAVPPALHKNPVLHNNAAENQ
-164 PIKPHTSKNSSL
+164 P
-176 QNNPAHHPL
+176 
-185 ETRYETMGYLKDG
+185 ETRYETTGFLKDG
-198 NKIAIGVSEK
+198 GTISIEVSEK
-208 PITFDNRSALQIV
+208 SITFDNRPALQIIA
-221 TRDITERKLAQ
+221 RDITERKLAQ

-246 NTVPDMITILDST
+246 NTVPDMITILDSS
-259 NKILRVNKSMAEYLN
+259 NKILRANKSMAKYLN
-274 SSQDEL
+274 SSRDEL
-280 VGKNFHMLV
+280 VGKNFYMLV
-289 HGKENPGALNSPK
+289 HGNENPAE
-302 AITSNHEEQTV
+302 ITSPESIAAYCNGQSV
-313 EIYEERPNEHYLVSI
+313 EIYEEHPDEHYLVSI

-338 IGSVRVSHNITELKQ
+338 IGSVRVAHNITELKQ
-353 VQNELEATRSF
+353 VQNELEATRAF

-380 KDYRIRLINEAS
+380 KNYRIRLINKAATKVHDVGLPLAES
-392 IKQHKIDQPFS
+392 
-403 EPLLCYQVTHQTNK
+403 LLCYQVSHQSVK
-417 PCHGD
+417 PCHGEE
-422 GHPCPLKKVL
+422 HPCPLKKVL
-432 ETKQPIS
+432 ETKQPVT
-439 LIHKHKHADGSEYA
+439 LVHTHKRADGTEYA
-453 VEIGASPII
+453 VEISASPII
-462 DKDGGISGIIEV
+462 GSDGEISGIIEV

-488 KEFRTRLFQQQKDQ
+488 KEFRARLFQQQKDQ

-532 TAPKEDEC
+532 SAPKEDEC

-568 YKLERLVMNPLILQ
+568 YKLERFVINSLILQ
-582 TLKFSHTGEALKL
+582 TLKFSHTGAAT
-595 KISHN
+595 KINISQN
-600 LAKDIWPILGDPNQ
+600 LAKDLWPILGDPNQ
-614 MKQMLVNILTNA
+614 MKQMLVNIFTNA
-626 FEAMEE
+626 FEAMEDT
-632 KGGTLTVETKNVIKK
+632 GGTLTVETRNLTKE
-647 TDWQDSFNNVH
+647 TDWQCSFHTVH
-658 PQGSYV
+658 PEGSYV
-664 SIDISNTGPEIP
+664 LIDITNTGPEIP
-676 GEISNLIFEPFYT
+676 AEISTQIFEPFYT

-705 VQNHGGCVSFESS
+705 VQNHGGCISFESS
-718 EAAGTTFHILLPKS
+718 PEETTFHILLPRAS
-732 EAEGNN
+732 EKGIHSE
-738 SGNEILHQTTMTS
+738 NEILNQTPMTS
-751 GRDVIKEKAL
+751 GLNRIH